1 MTCAISHALLYKTKK
16 NSLEMHA
23 LKRSYIYPRT
33 ALLSRRTLLR
43 FSSQILTSATTALD
57 VLPSRRP
64 DTPHH

>member
-1 MTCAISHALLYKTKK
+1 
-16 NSLEMHA
+16 MHA